1 MVERETYLSKFP
13 VRSGKGRPTQMM
25 RPSSAIEI
33 CAQEKYFEFSG
44 RASRSEF
51 GFFFLFSLLFA
62 TVINSILYYIGDLFG
77 AWVATIANA
86 LSLIATLLFIIPLLA
101 VSTRRLHDVGKSG
114 WYILIGIIPLLG
126 WYLLYKAY
134 SNEGEDSLNAYGK
147 LPINDV

>member
-126 WYLLYKAY
+126 WYLLFKAY

>member
-13 VRSGKGRPTQMM
+13 VRSGQGRPTQMM

-77 AWVATIANA
+77 AWVGSISNILMVIT
-86 LSLIATLLFIIPLLA
+86 SLIFIIPLLA
-101 VSTRRLHDVGKSG
+101 VSARRLHDVGKSG

-126 WYLLYKAY
+126 WYLLIKAY
-134 SNEGEDSLNAYGK
+134 TDEGEDSLNAYGK

>member
-33 CAQEKYFEFSG
+33 CAQEKYFDFSG

-77 AWVATIANA
+77 AWVATITNA
-86 LSLIATLLFIIPLLA
+86 LSFIATLLFLIPLLA
-101 VSTRRLHDVGKSG
+101 VSARRLHDVGKSG

-126 WYLLYKAY
+126 WYLLFKAY
-134 SNEGEDSLNAYGK
+134 TNEGEDALNTYGK

>member
-1 MVERETYLSKFP
+1 MVGRETYLSKFP
-13 VRSGKGRPTQMM
+13 VRSGQGRPTQMM

-51 GFFFLFSLLFA
+51 GFFFLFSTLFA

-126 WYLLYKAY
+126 WYLLFKAY
-134 SNEGEDSLNAYGK
+134 INEGEDSLNAYGK